1 MSISDRIRKRGLA
14 ERDFCLW
21 RRVVADGGNL
31 QLAYLLRSH
40 NQNCEPRRRWT
51 RRVATGTFRAPQFFA
66 AAFHF
71 VLVTT
76 VRNLWLRDG
85 FVGQPRHST
94 VTNVLNLNMV
104 PRTDFA
110 DSVGERHQE
119 QSFSPSRERRYTLPD
134 TGASLSTA
142 ISLPQVYGT
151 FVRYVIKKCR

>member
-1 MSISDRIRKRGLA
+1 M
-14 ERDFCLW
+14 
-21 RRVVADGGNL
+21 ADGGNL